1 MDNENKIMHM
11 LTQIQDGIKQQPAAA
26 ASPDVDLEVIAKLD
40 SSFIELDRVMNE
52 LRDYQDVTQR
62 AALVAK
68 TILNSKK
75 DVSDDYLRTEYE
87 NLIRQCLRGHPA
99 ISDF

>member
-1 MDNENKIMHM
+1 MHM

-26 ASPDVDLEVIAKLD
+26 GSPDVDLEVIAKLD

-52 LRDYQDVTQR
+52 LRDYRDVTQR

-75 DVSDDYLRTEYE
+75 DVSDDYLRAEFG
-87 NLIRQCLRGHPA
+87 NLVRTCLRGTSA
-99 ISDF
+99 MGDD